1 MTTHAVAQ
9 TGTGP
14 ATLTLDA
21 VDATSGVALTEYRVN
36 GSSFAASARRLAAAA
51 EWLTYSAA
59 SKPAFTANGTYSIE
73 YRSTDVAGN
82 VETPKTVTF
91 TVGAPTGGDVTAPVT
106 NASLDP
112 ATPGPGRIYP
122 GPVTVKFS
130 ALDLAPPATRTST
143 PTARS
148 GRRPRE
154 PERGRHGHV
163 ALRRDRGQ
171 RRTTCGC
178 SRRAATR
185 ARPGRTSSRCRRS
198 CSPAVR
204 PSRAR

>member
-1 MTTHAVAQ
+1 M
-9 TGTGP
+9 
-14 ATLTLDA
+14 
-21 VDATSGVALTEYRVN
+21 ALTEYRVN
-36 GSSFAASARRLAAAA
+36 GSSFAAFGAAARFAAAA

-112 ATPGPGRIYP
+112 AAPGPGRIYP

-130 ALDLAPPATRTST
+130 ALDPAPPANKDVDANGTLLD
-143 PTARS
+143 AV
-148 GRRPRE
+148 GGE
-154 PERGRHGHV
+154 PQGG
-163 ALRRDRGQ
+163 
-171 RRTTCGC
+171 
-178 SRRAATR
+178 
-185 ARPGRTSSRCRRS
+185 
-198 CSPAVR
+198 
-204 PSRAR
+204 